1 MGSGETG
8 FRGYAVEFRTD
19 LIQTACGRFA
29 TRDFGGSGPDLLF
42 VHGTGH
48 NLEVWSPLAER
59 LRGQFRMVAFD
70 LRGHGQ
76 TPEESTDPEQYWRDL
91 GGLVSAM
98 GLRRPLLVG
107 HSTGGYA
114 VSAYAAAVGE
124 CSGIVVLDG
133 FVLDG
138 RKTPEEAK
146 GWYLPREQLWDLFR
160 YGWVASGNDMERYIG
175 EVCSKAPED
184 WLNAGVDPALVG
196 AFTRRSFVQRGGRFV
211 RRPSMEEIAA
221 VSLPDEMPSMKA
233 TWSVVALAL
242 VCTGLAFVV
251 FFRLIEE
258 IGAARATVITFVNPV
273 VAVALGAV
281 FLDEPFTAAIVVG
294 FVLVISG
301 CWLATRPAPDTTVE
315 LAPEGAAVG
324 S

>member
-221 VSLPDEMPSMKA
+221 VSLPDPA
-233 TWSVVALAL
+233 QP
-242 VCTGLAFVV
+242 
-251 FFRLIEE
+251 IY
-258 IGAARATVITFVNPV
+258 P
-273 VAVALGAV
+273 
-281 FLDEPFTAAIVVG
+281 AIDLYDRIHVPAG
-294 FVLVISG
+294 FVLASNGLYGSREADLMKV
-301 CWLATRPAPDTTVE
+301 V
-315 LAPEGAAVG
+315 GAGANRRFLRLECGHNVHMLKAQEIAAFIAG
-324 S
+324 HFRQESP